1 MKMKKYISIAIWN
14 CNESQFNSYKEM
26 AIDDNYL
33 TVVYEDNTKTVYN
46 LKYVVS
52 YTMDEK

>member
-1 MKMKKYISIAIWN
+1 MKKYISIAIWN